1 MGTSILDLEPVTRLS
16 LRQAIE
22 ESIRLGIQFF
32 ITSTVRSFVEQ
43 LKLFLRFKA
52 GQSRF
57 PAAPPGKSTHQLG
70 IAVDLVPKDPSTLDD
85 VVELMFRHGFKW
97 AGPRDRVHFTH
108 QGRKAIQRA
117 VRARVDPREIS
128 PARGP
133 FEPSTRPVA
142 PPSRARFPVLPICH
156 Q

>member
-1 MGTSILDLEPVTRLS
+1 MGVSILDLEPVTRLS

-32 ITSTVRSFVEQ
+32 ITSTVRSFFEQ
-43 LKLFLRFKA
+43 LKLWLAWKA
-52 GQSRF
+52 GRNRF
-57 PAAPPGKSTHQLG
+57 PVAEPGKSTHQLG
-70 IAVDLVPKDPSTLDD
+70 IAVDLVPKRHGTLDD
-85 VVELMFRHGFKW
+85 IVELMFRHGFKW

-108 QGRKAIQRA
+108 QGGTPVQRARVARRA
-117 VRARVDPREIS
+117 VRRKIQLVP
-128 PARGP
+128 
-133 FEPSTRPVA
+133 PSDLPSAFVR

>member
-1 MGTSILDLEPVTRLS
+1 MGVSILDLEPVTRLS

-32 ITSTVRSFVEQ
+32 ITSTVRSFAEQ
-43 LKLFLRFKA
+43 LRLFLRFKA

-57 PAAPPGKSTHQLG
+57 PAAAPGKSTHQLG
-70 IAVDLVPKDPSTLDD
+70 IAVDLVPKDPSALDD

-108 QGRKAIQRA
+108 QGRTPDQRARVARRA
-117 VRARVDPREIS
+117 VRRGIR
-128 PARGP
+128 PAV
-133 FEPSTRPVA
+133 PSDTPGRPVG
-142 PPSRARFPVLPICH
+142 PPSRARFPVLPICGS
-156 Q
+156 

>member
-16 LRQAIE
+16 LRLAIE

-32 ITSTVRSFVEQ
+32 ITSTVRSFAEQ
-43 LKLFLRFKA
+43 LRLFLRFKA
-52 GQSRF
+52 GLSRF

-70 IAVDLVPKDPSTLDD
+70 IAVDLVPKNPSALDD

-108 QGRKAIQRA
+108 QGRTLAQRARVARRA
-117 VRARVDPREIS
+117 VR
-128 PARGP
+128 RGIRP
-133 FEPSTRPVA
+133 EPPSDAPTGPVA
-142 PPSRARFPVLPICH
+142 PPSQARFPVLPICH
-156 Q
+156 S

>member
-32 ITSTVRSFVEQ
+32 ITSTVRSFGEQ
-43 LKLFLRFKA
+43 LRLWLRFKA
-52 GQSRF
+52 GSSKF

-70 IAVDLVPKDPSTLDD
+70 IAVDLVPKDPSALDD
-85 VVELMFRHGFKW
+85 VVTLMTRHGFKW

-108 QGRKAIQRA
+108 QGRKPRERA
-117 VRARVDPREIS
+117 KPARARVRRRIRRPPPSEGIGR
-128 PARGP
+128 PARP
-133 FEPSTRPVA
+133 L
-142 PPSRARFPVLPICH
+142 SRATFVQLPLCH
-156 Q
+156 S

>member
-43 LKLFLRFKA
+43 LKLFIRFKA
-52 GQSRF
+52 GQSKF

-70 IAVDLVPKDPSTLDD
+70 IAVDLVPKDPSTLQD
-85 VVELMFRHGFKW
+85 VVSLMVRHGFKW
-97 AGPRDRVHFTH
+97 AGPRDTVHFTH
-108 QGRKAIQRA
+108 QGRKPLQRP
-117 VRARVDPREIS
+117 VRARAAPRRQIRRRPPSETPGVS
-128 PARGP
+128 AR
-133 FEPSTRPVA
+133 
-142 PPSRARFPVLPICH
+142 PPSRSTFVQLPLCH
-156 Q
+156 H